1 MSGKDDVST
10 IIQNISSQT
19 EKTVK
24 EMYANGK
31 LVKPITGIAVVKNEV
46 KPILNDD
53 RANVLKSIEVL
64 KDIMEN
70 GSKEFEQKAGRPMTY
85 SEMRAM
91 FG

>member
-31 LVKPITGIAVVKNEV
+31 LVTPITGIAVVKNEL
-46 KPILNDD
+46 KPIVNDD
-53 RANVLKSIEVL
+53 RANVLKSMQVL